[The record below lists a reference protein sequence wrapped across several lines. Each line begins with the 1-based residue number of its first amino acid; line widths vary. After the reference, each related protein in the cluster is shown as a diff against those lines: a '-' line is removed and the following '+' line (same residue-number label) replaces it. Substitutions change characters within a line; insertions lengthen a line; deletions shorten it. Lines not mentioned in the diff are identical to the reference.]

1 MPEPQTSLKCY
12 HPLRT
17 PRKTH
22 YPAFMSLNDQEE
34 YTPPPHPRVICSI
47 EWELYW
53 AIADTP
59 KNKFHCRAGLTGS
72 LSLRPRTRLITWA
85 QPKSPVTGHLEPSA
99 RITCCR
105 TNTVGQTCLPTCTK
119 TYLSVSPLHKLS
131 YLEPCLL
138 VNSCCCPYPN
148 NPGFT

>member
-1 MPEPQTSLKCY
+1 MPEPQTSLKSY

-34 YTPPPHPRVICSI
+34 YTPHTRCVICSI

-59 KNKFHCRAGLTGS
+59 KNKFHCHAGLTGS
-72 LSLRPRTRLITWA
+72 LSLRPRTRLSLGLN
-85 QPKSPVTGHLEPSA
+85 PSHL
-99 RITCCR
+99 
-105 TNTVGQTCLPTCTK
+105 
-119 TYLSVSPLHKLS
+119 
-131 YLEPCLL
+131 
-138 VNSCCCPYPN
+138 
-148 NPGFT
+148 